1 MSDQIDKNLTTERE
15 REREYEFLLMDRS
28 QKIQSIVNK
37 YGEENFYVSFSGGK
51 DSTVLSW
58 LVDYALPDNKIPRV
72 FADTGIELKMVRD
85 FALSKVT
92 TDERF
97 VAIKPSVPITA
108 MLKEEGY
115 PFKSKAHAKWVWQY
129 QTKGMRQPIHNYL
142 HDDQRDKDLYRP
154 CPKILR
160 YQFTPEFNLKVSDH
174 CCLKMKEEPLMKWQK
189 EHHKTTAIVGVMR
202 EEGGRRQ
209 KSACLM
215 FSGKKL
221 KSFQPMV
228 VVTKDWEDWL
238 IDKYDIDI
246 CPIYKPP
253 YNFERT
259 GCKGCPFALH
269 LQNELDVLEKYFP
282 KERKQAETIWKPVYD
297 EYRRIHYRL
306 K

>member
-1 MSDQIDKNLTTERE
+1 
-15 REREYEFLLMDRS
+15 
-28 QKIQSIVNK
+28 
-37 YGEENFYVSFSGGK
+37 
-51 DSTVLSW
+51 
-58 LVDYALPDNKIPRV
+58 
-72 FADTGIELKMVRD
+72 
-85 FALSKVT
+85 
-92 TDERF
+92 
-97 VAIKPSVPITA
+97 
-108 MLKEEGY
+108 
-115 PFKSKAHAKWVWQY
+115 
-129 QTKGMRQPIHNYL
+129 
-142 HDDQRDKDLYRP
+142 
-154 CPKILR
+154 
-160 YQFTPEFNLKVSDH
+160 
-174 CCLKMKEEPLMKWQK
+174 
-189 EHHKTTAIVGVMR
+189 
-202 EEGGRRQ
+202 
-209 KSACLM
+209 M

-238 IDKYDIDI
+238 IDEYDIDI